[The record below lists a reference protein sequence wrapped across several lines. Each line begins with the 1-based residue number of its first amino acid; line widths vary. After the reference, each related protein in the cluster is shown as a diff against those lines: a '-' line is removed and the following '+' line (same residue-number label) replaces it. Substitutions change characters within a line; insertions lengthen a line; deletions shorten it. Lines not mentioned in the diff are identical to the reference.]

1 MKRTSLKRLI
11 AGFFAGS
18 VSLVFMACTDFVS
31 DAVDEVHS
39 ISGSLEMVTVT
50 GGTFNNGVTDMTVST
65 FAISKYEITQ
75 EQFNEVINYGLPY
88 QEVYGDNYPVSNVS
102 WSAAV
107 EFCNALSEREG
118 YDPVY
123 THDWTTYTADF
134 SRNGYRLPTEA
145 EWEFAARGGNHT
157 RGYMFAGSNN
167 PNDVAWYEGNS
178 DGVLHTVGRKAPN
191 ELGLYDM
198 SGNVAEWCHD
208 WYSDYPDSPQTDYA
222 GPSSPP
228 SLDPLLDPGTLSNDR
243 VIRGGNFNQGDAAC
257 FVNDRGGSAE
267 STMDWALG
275 FRVVRSVDGPVNGV
289 SIYPASLSIG
299 VGGTAYLIAT
309 INPPHVADN
318 SLVWESS
325 NPAVATVSATGQV
338 TGVSLG
344 EATITVTTVEGGFTA
359 TCAVSVRA
367 SADIDG
373 MILVNGGM
381 FNNGVADM
389 TVSSFLLGSCE
400 VTQELYTLVTGTNP
414 VASSSI
420 YGYGDDYPVYNVTW
434 IDAVTFCN
442 GLSVMQGYQQVYTIS
457 GTSVTADFTK
467 NGYRLPT
474 EAEWE
479 FAARGGDSTHGYQY
493 AGSDTLGDV
502 AWYENNADNRAHTVG
517 TKAANELGLYD
528 MSGNVKEWCYDWYGG
543 YPDTPR
549 TDYTGVTLGE
559 YRVIR
564 GGSWRY
570 SWYCDLSTRDQR
582 DPIDNY
588 DDNELGFRVAR
599 NSDTGT
605 AVAGPFTP

>member
-31 DAVDEVHS
+31 DVVDEVHS
-39 ISGSLEMVTVT
+39 IAGSLEMVTVT

-75 EQFNEVINYGLPY
+75 EQFNEVMNYGSSD
-88 QEVYGDNYPVSNVS
+88 QEVYGDNYPVSNVY
-102 WSAAV
+102 WIAAV
-107 EFCNALSEREG
+107 EFCNALSIREG

-123 THDWTTYTADF
+123 SFDGWTYGADF
-134 SRNGYRLPTEA
+134 SRSGYRLPTEA
-145 EWEFAARGGNHT
+145 EWEFAARGGNNSQ
-157 RGYMFAGSNN
+157 GYLFAGSNTI
-167 PNDVAWYEGNS
+167 NDVAWFEGNS
-178 DGVLHTVGRKAPN
+178 GGTPHGVGRKAPN

-198 SGNVAEWCHD
+198 SGNMGEWCHD
-208 WYSDYPDSPQTDYA
+208 FVGDYPDSPQTDYT
-222 GPSSPP
+222 GPSLP
-228 SLDPLLDPGTLSNDR
+228 SFIETHER

-309 INPPHVADN
+309 ITPPHVADN

-588 DDNELGFRVAR
+588 YDNELGFRVAR

-605 AVAGPFTP
+605 AVAGAITP